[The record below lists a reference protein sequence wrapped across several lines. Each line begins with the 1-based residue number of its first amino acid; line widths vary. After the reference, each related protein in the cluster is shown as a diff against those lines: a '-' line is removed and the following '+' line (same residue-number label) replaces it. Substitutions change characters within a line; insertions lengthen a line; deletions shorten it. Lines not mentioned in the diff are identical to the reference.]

1 MENLELDE
9 LRIKTGFDSLD
20 RRLNIFKSNFIVV
33 ASRPSQGTSSL
44 VQDIALHNIQSDVN
58 VGYFSY
64 EQSKEEFH
72 ARILSKQTRI
82 PLNQL
87 LKGELDDKGLD
98 MANDALKDIKDKTNF
113 TFYNCY
119 HTLSHL
125 INFIRQQNI
134 VKSFDVIF
142 IDYIQLIKST
152 AALEGRYLEL
162 NEISRELKLLAKEL
176 NILIVGVSKLNRNL
190 EGRADKRPILYDL
203 RDSGTIEDDADIV
216 LFIYRDDVYKEREE
230 VRKEKEAL
238 ERGETYRSKFFIK
251 PIEEAEIIVG
261 KNRNGSTGTVKL
273 DFHKDIIKFRDKDYS
288 DAPTITTF
296 EAVSDLNIETV
307 VDIPDI

>member
-1 MENLELDE
+1 MENLKLDE

-20 RRLNIFKSNFIVV
+20 RRMDIFKSNFMVV

-44 VQDIALHNIQSDVN
+44 VQDFTLNNIENGIN

-64 EQSKEEFH
+64 EQVKEEFY
-72 ARILSKQTRI
+72 ARLASKKTRI
-82 PLNQL
+82 PLTQI
-87 LKGELDDKGLD
+87 LKGDLDNKGFDKVSD
-98 MANDALKDIKDKTNF
+98 TVKEIKDKNNF
-113 TFYNCY
+113 TFYNCF

-125 INFIRQQNI
+125 INLIRKQHI
-134 VKSFDVIF
+134 IKDFDIIF

-152 AALEGRYLEL
+152 ATLEGRYLEL

-190 EGRADKRPILYDL
+190 ESRSDKRPILYDL

-216 LFIYRDDVYKEREE
+216 LFVYRDNIYKERNEI
-230 VRKEKEAL
+230 RKEQEAR
-238 ERGETYRSKFFIK
+238 ERGETYRSYFINK
-251 PIEEAEIIVG
+251 PIEETEIIFG
-261 KNRNGSTGTVKL
+261 KNRNGPVGTVKL
-273 DFHKDIIKFRDKDYS
+273 DFHKEILKFVDKDYS
-288 DAPTITTF
+288 NAPTVTTF
-296 EAVSDLNIETV
+296 ESIDDIEIETM